1 MGGSSAPARGDD
13 FWTGLRAL
21 AFLMVQKEIWE
32 GVPSDK
38 IYLKR
43 SVSLVIPNM
52 HCKSLTR
59 EEWAAFEPQNLADA
73 AFGAGMIA
81 AYLKVTLLGLSLG

>member
-1 MGGSSAPARGDD
+1 MA
-13 FWTGLRAL
+13 GLRAL

-32 GVPSDK
+32 GVPPDK

-43 SVSLVIPNM
+43 SLSLVIPNM
-52 HCKSLTR
+52 HCKILTR

-81 AYLKVTLLGLSLG
+81 AYLKVTLLGLSLE